1 MLTEL
6 AALRQFFDRLD
17 ESWEFAID
25 SRNDDRGFCPV
36 SQLENLRFLY
46 RRFQRGETLVH
57 QVDAPAKLFFGGQL
71 RLAHRIVKLAASQN
85 PSYADLRCDVGEA
98 SDHDHGNSL
107 FLDFLP
113 DRSAATCAGSSGG
126 G

>member
-57 QVDAPAKLFFGGQL
+57 QVDAPAKLFFRGAAPAGPPDSETCCL
-71 RLAHRIVKLAASQN
+71 SKSFLRRLA
-85 PSYADLRCDVGEA
+85 LRRWRGK
-98 SDHDHGNSL
+98 
-107 FLDFLP
+107 
-113 DRSAATCAGSSGG
+113 
-126 G
+126 